1 MFPMDGKTPKT
12 VPVPAWWIAW
22 FAIMASLATTYFA
35 LSPDQSGETT
45 GVLRYLPIF
54 PLALSTVVRWIVLP
68 RLTQSIRAFPV
79 FIIGLALA
87 EGSGLLGIFLVPEL
101 SLTYF
106 VLAMLGL
113 VQFIPLYAK
122 GYDA

>member
-1 MFPMDGKTPKT
+1 M
-12 VPVPAWWIAW
+12 
-22 FAIMASLATTYFA
+22 
-35 LSPDQSGETT
+35 
-45 GVLRYLPIF
+45 R
-54 PLALSTVVRWIVLP
+54 R
-68 RLTQSIRAFPV
+68 IRAFPV

-113 VQFIPLYAK
+113 VQFIPLFAK